1 MNKYQLQNTIETIQK
16 FYLKKN
22 FLEAI
27 NLSKRAIVMAQ
38 EDDKFD
44 AWGDLYTVYGK
55 ALSLKG
61 FYESDDEALDKALEI
76 IVKAKSNLDYHA
88 DLYLEMGKIYLFK
101 KDFENA
107 LHYLSYSLTESRE
120 YEQQADELFALLGL
134 SEYYI
139 ENQDLSTAESYSEAA
154 LRLLTDKSPK
164 KYWIE
169 YLQNRMT
176 LGIRQH
182 DFEMVAV
189 KAEKVLKLSQLE
201 NDVESEIK
209 ALNAK
214 GVSGALRGDYKEAFS
229 NFWVANEKSTLIGYK
244 LLAARTLMNIGNI
257 LSSLYNY
264 EEAIKQHLRVV
275 NEYPDQIDSYTFTVL
290 CHNIGGTYVQLE
302 QEDKA
307 IHYYERGLETAE
319 KEGIHKLEA
328 ILLYEISKIYAD
340 RDLEKALFYVNK
352 TTELLETYPI
362 TSGIEMH
369 AINLAEIYFK
379 QEKYEAA
386 MEKALESLPLC
397 EKVKNNKTLT
407 RVYLLL
413 SRLHKVFGNYKD
425 SLHYHELYHDLK
437 TAFLKEMRKR
447 QTLDLEI
454 SYEIK
459 EKEQQIKSLKAAM
472 EMQQLELMHTT
483 KIKEQ
488 NVIIQ
493 QANEEVKQFA
503 YAISHD
509 LKEPLRMIGS
519 FTSLINRK
527 VKKLNDDSI
536 DEYVNYV
543 TDGVGRMEAMLHG
556 LVEYAR
562 LGKHPD
568 LDEEVDLSQL
578 IQDVILNLRVR
589 VEESNA
595 EVSFGI
601 LPIVRTNKILI
612 LQVFQNLIGNAIK
625 FTKEGVAPIINI
637 EVAEN
642 EAQFIFTIQD
652 NGIGIPEKLQK
663 NIFALFSR
671 LHTQEEYEGSG
682 IGLAMCKK
690 IIQLMQG
697 EIWITSEVGIGTT
710 FHFSISKASPQ
721 PLNSEFSE

>member
-1 MNKYQLQNTIETIQK
+1 
-16 FYLKKN
+16 
-22 FLEAI
+22 
-27 NLSKRAIVMAQ
+27 
-38 EDDKFD
+38 
-44 AWGDLYTVYGK
+44 
-55 ALSLKG
+55 
-61 FYESDDEALDKALEI
+61 
-76 IVKAKSNLDYHA
+76 
-88 DLYLEMGKIYLFK
+88 
-101 KDFENA
+101 
-107 LHYLSYSLTESRE
+107 
-120 YEQQADELFALLGL
+120 
-134 SEYYI
+134 
-139 ENQDLSTAESYSEAA
+139 
-154 LRLLTDKSPK
+154 
-164 KYWIE
+164 
-169 YLQNRMT
+169 
-176 LGIRQH
+176 
-182 DFEMVAV
+182 
-189 KAEKVLKLSQLE
+189 
-201 NDVESEIK
+201 
-209 ALNAK
+209 
-214 GVSGALRGDYKEAFS
+214 
-229 NFWVANEKSTLIGYK
+229 
-244 LLAARTLMNIGNI
+244 
-257 LSSLYNY
+257 
-264 EEAIKQHLRVV
+264 
-275 NEYPDQIDSYTFTVL
+275 
-290 CHNIGGTYVQLE
+290 
-302 QEDKA
+302 
-307 IHYYERGLETAE
+307 
-319 KEGIHKLEA
+319 
-328 ILLYEISKIYAD
+328 
-340 RDLEKALFYVNK
+340 
-352 TTELLETYPI
+352 
-362 TSGIEMH
+362 
-369 AINLAEIYFK
+369 
-379 QEKYEAA
+379 
-386 MEKALESLPLC
+386 
-397 EKVKNNKTLT
+397 
-407 RVYLLL
+407 
-413 SRLHKVFGNYKD
+413 
-425 SLHYHELYHDLK
+425 
-437 TAFLKEMRKR
+437 MRKR

-459 EKEQQIKSLKAAM
+459 EKEQQIKLLKAAM